1 MAQADTNI
9 ARSSIAERYRVLLD
23 IGHNL
28 ARTLSP
34 QHLYRSIYQETA
46 RVLEASGFY
55 VALYDRE
62 TDQAAVVFYADQGVE
77 RNVSITYR
85 GSDSPVLRLGKGAII
100 LDRVENQSLMVLGEE
115 GTEVTRS
122 AISAPLIYEG
132 EVVGAISTQSYE
144 ADAYRKEDLELL
156 QGIAD
161 HAAVAINNAW
171 HVTELDARRRE
182 AERIEV
188 IGRAISSSLDAKE
201 VLRTVID
208 AVLELLQ
215 ADAASVW
222 LREGLNARVAA
233 SGGKIRLPEGTV
245 LPIPQAIREMVVE
258 ERSPLL
264 VEDLQNSRFIPSA
277 QRKTLRAGSALLVP
291 LILNNEVTAGLS
303 AEKVETR
310 GISKGEVDLLL
321 RLASQA
327 SVALLNARLHENIQ
341 ALSLTD
347 PLTDLPNRRHLDMH
361 LQREVAAARRG
372 RNVCVVLFDLDD
384 FKVHND
390 QLGHVVGDQILRR
403 FGLLLVGETR
413 AMNLAARYGGD
424 EFISILTELP
434 RDGAEL
440 HAHRVVDRVRE
451 DPELA
456 RYGVSVS
463 YGIGE
468 FDPATMFEV
477 EDLVR
482 AADAQLYQAK
492 VERGRGS
499 PPHRSPS

>member
-1 MAQADTNI
+1 MTHAEPNT
-9 ARSSIAERYRVLLD
+9 ARSTVAERYRVLLD

-28 ARTLSP
+28 GRTLGT
-34 QHLYRSIYQETA
+34 QHLYRTIYKETA
-46 RVLEASGFY
+46 RVLEAAGFY

-62 TDQAAVVFYADQGVE
+62 KDLATVVFYADQGVE
-77 RNVSITYR
+77 RNVAITYR
-85 GSDSPVLRLGKGAII
+85 GSDSDVLRQGKGAIVY
-100 LDRVENQSLMVLGEE
+100 DRVENRSLMVLGEA

-132 EVVGAISTQSYE
+132 SVVGAISTQSYQ
-144 ADAYRKEDLELL
+144 ARAYREEDLELL

-161 HAAVAINNAW
+161 LAAVAINNAW

-182 AERIEV
+182 AERIEE
-188 IGRAISSSLDAKE
+188 IGRAISGSLDAKE

-215 ADAASVW
+215 ADVSSVW
-222 LREGLNARVAA
+222 LLEGGNARVAA
-233 SGGKIRLPEGTV
+233 SGGKVRLPEGKHWPV
-245 LPIPQAIREMVVE
+245 PPGIREAVVQ
-258 ERSPLL
+258 ERRPLL
-264 VEDLQNSRFIPSA
+264 VEDLPNSAFLPA
-277 QRKTLRAGSALLVP
+277 ALRKNINAESALLVP
-291 LILNNEVTAGLS
+291 LVLDNEVAGGLS
-303 AEKVETR
+303 AAKLGPA
-310 GISKGEVDLLL
+310 GIGKAEVDLLL

-327 SVALLNARLHENIQ
+327 SVALVNARLHESIQ

-347 PLTDLPNRRHLDMH
+347 PLTDLPNRRHMDMH

-384 FKVHND
+384 FKAHND

-403 FGLLLVGETR
+403 FGRVLLGETR

-434 RDGAEL
+434 REGAEL
-440 HAHRVVDRVRE
+440 HAHRVVARVRG
-451 DPELA
+451 DPELS

-468 FDPATMFEV
+468 FDPSTMFEV

-492 VERGRGS
+492 VERRRGGGRS
-499 PPHRSPS
+499 

>member
-1 MAQADTNI
+1 MTHAETNT
-9 ARSSIAERYRVLLD
+9 ARSTVAERYRVLLD

-28 ARTLSP
+28 ARTLGT
-34 QHLYRSIYQETA
+34 QHLYRTIYKETA
-46 RVLEASGFY
+46 RVLEAAGFY

-62 TDQAAVVFYADQGVE
+62 KDLATVVFYADQGVE
-77 RNVSITYR
+77 RNVAITYR
-85 GSDSPVLRLGKGAII
+85 GSDSDVLRQGKGAIVY
-100 LDRVENQSLMVLGEE
+100 DRVENRSLMVLGEA

-132 EVVGAISTQSYE
+132 SVVGAISTQSYQ
-144 ADAYRKEDLELL
+144 ARAYQAEDLELL

-161 HAAVAINNAW
+161 LAAVAINNAW

-182 AERIEV
+182 AERIEE
-188 IGRAISSSLDAKE
+188 IGRAISGSLDAKE

-215 ADAASVW
+215 ADASSVW
-222 LREGLNARVAA
+222 LLEGGNARVAA
-233 SGGKIRLPEGTV
+233 SGGKIRLQEGKQW
-245 LPIPQAIREMVVE
+245 PIPPGIREAVVE
-258 ERSPLL
+258 ERRPLL
-264 VEDLQNSRFIPSA
+264 VEDLPNSAFLPA
-277 QRKTLRAGSALLVP
+277 ALRKNINAESALLVP
-291 LILNNEVTAGLS
+291 LVLDNEVAGGLS
-303 AEKVETR
+303 AAKMEPA
-310 GISKGEVDLLL
+310 GIGQADVDLLL

-327 SVALLNARLHENIQ
+327 SVALVNARLHESIQ

-347 PLTDLPNRRHLDMH
+347 PLTDLPNRRHMDMH

-384 FKVHND
+384 FKAHND

-403 FGLLLVGETR
+403 FGRVLLGETR

-434 RDGAEL
+434 REGAEL
-440 HAHRVVDRVRE
+440 HAHRVVARVRG
-451 DPELA
+451 DPELS

-468 FDPATMFEV
+468 FDPSTMFEV

-492 VERGRGS
+492 VDRRRSRGGS
-499 PPHRSPS
+499 

>member
-1 MAQADTNI
+1 MAHADTST

-28 ARTLSP
+28 GRTLGTK
-34 QHLYRSIYQETA
+34 HLYRSIYKETA
-46 RVLEASGFY
+46 RVLEAGGFY

-62 TDQAAVVFYADQGVE
+62 KDLATVVFYADQGVE
-77 RNVSITYR
+77 RNVAITYR
-85 GSDSPVLRLGKGAII
+85 GSDSDVLRLGKGAII
-100 LDRVENQSLMVLGEE
+100 YDRVENRSLMVLGEE

-132 EVVGAISTQSYE
+132 EVVGAISTQSYQPKAFRE
-144 ADAYRKEDLELL
+144 EDLELL

-161 HAAVAINNAW
+161 LAAVAINNAW
-171 HVTELDARRRE
+171 HVTELDSRRRE
-182 AERIEV
+182 AERIEE

-215 ADAASVW
+215 ADASSVW
-222 LREGLNARVAA
+222 LLEEMNARVAA
-233 SGGKIRLPEGTV
+233 SGGRIRLAEGEVWAIPEV
-245 LPIPQAIREMVVE
+245 IREGVVQG
-258 ERSPLL
+258 RRPLL
-264 VEDLQNSRFIPSA
+264 IEDLLNSSFLASS
-277 QRKTLRAGSALLVP
+277 QRKRLHARSALLVP
-291 LILNNEVTAGLS
+291 LVLDNEVAGALS
-303 AEKVETR
+303 AGKELAGAFRKEDA
-310 GISKGEVDLLL
+310 DLLL
-321 RLASQA
+321 RLASQV
-327 SVALLNARLHENIQ
+327 SVALVNARLHESIQ

-347 PLTDLPNRRHLDMH
+347 PLTDLPNRRHMDIH

-384 FKVHND
+384 FKAHND
-390 QLGHVVGDQILRR
+390 HLGHVVGDQILRR
-403 FGLLLVGETR
+403 FGRLLLGETR

-434 RDGAEL
+434 REGAEL
-440 HAHRVVDRVRE
+440 HALRVVDRVRQ

-463 YGIGE
+463 FGIGE

-482 AADAQLYQAK
+482 AADAQLHQAK
-492 VERGRGS
+492 VDRGRESGL
-499 PPHRSPS
+499 R